1 MLKQIPFKTL
11 GKALIVSTFWLTSS
25 SSFAAGQTTWFGE
38 TADGNWMAGL
48 KFGAAELDIEDYNR
62 AKTTALVIGYQFSR
76 PIGDN
81 GSASIEL
88 EIANSDDAKIDSPA
102 VQGEWNINTEALYMN
117 YRSPGTVYFKSKVGV
132 LHNEITQKFAFGEVA
147 SDDVSFALGF
157 GGGVRL
163 GSEDNR
169 VNIEAEWVSSSG
181 DHDVNY
187 FSLGGVIEF

>member
-1 MLKQIPFKTL
+1 MLKQRSFKTL
-11 GKALIVSTFWLTSS
+11 SKTLFLSAFLLASS
-25 SSFAAGQTTWFGE
+25 SSFAAEQVTWFGE

-48 KFGAAELDIEDYNR
+48 KFGAAELDIDGYST

-76 PIGDN
+76 PIGDR

-88 EIANSDDAKIDSPA
+88 EIAESDNAKIDTPA
-102 VQGEWNINTEALYMN
+102 VQANWNINTEALYMN
-117 YRSPGTVYFKSKVGV
+117 YRSPGTVYFKTKVGV
-132 LHNEITQKFAFGEVA
+132 LHNEITQNFAFGEVV

-163 GSEDNR
+163 GSADNR

>member
-1 MLKQIPFKTL
+1 MLKQKSLKMLSKCLF
-11 GKALIVSTFWLTSS
+11 TSAFLLAS
-25 SSFAAGQTTWFGE
+25 SASFAAGQTTWFGE

-81 GSASIEL
+81 GSASIEM
-88 EIANSDDAKIDSPA
+88 EIATSDDAKIDSPFAQGDWKINSEA
-102 VQGEWNINTEALYMN
+102 VYMN
-117 YRSPGTVYFKSKVGV
+117 YRSPGTVYFKTKVGI
-132 LHNEITQKFAFGEVA
+132 LHNQITQQFAFGDVV
-147 SDDVSFALGF
+147 SDDTAFALGF

-163 GSEDNR
+163 GAADNR
-169 VNIEAEWVSSSG
+169 VNIEAEWVSASG
-181 DHDVNY
+181 DHDINY